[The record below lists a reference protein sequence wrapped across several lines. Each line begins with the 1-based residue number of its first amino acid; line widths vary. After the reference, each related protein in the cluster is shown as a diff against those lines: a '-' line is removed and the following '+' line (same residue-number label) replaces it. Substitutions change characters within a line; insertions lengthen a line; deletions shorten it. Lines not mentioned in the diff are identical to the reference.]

1 MTSTDPLDPTTPR
14 RIGVVGLGSMGG
26 AMAASLAGRG
36 WDVVG
41 CDPSAAAREAAEA
54 RGLRAV
60 ADVSALAGI
69 PYVVLSLPSARVVE
83 ATVPALLAVPGTV
96 AVVDTTTSEP
106 GTSAA
111 MAELAAEHGAA
122 FVDAPVSGGNTGAAA
137 GTLAS
142 FVGGSA
148 EAVAAARPVLEALT
162 SGGWRHVGPAGSGNV
177 VKLLNNML
185 VSVNLLA
192 VAEAM
197 DVAAAHGIDLDT
209 AVAALNTATGAS
221 TVSQRMFPDQILSG
235 RFGSGFALGLMARD
249 VALAHDVARATG
261 ATPGLF
267 AETDERWQRALA
279 ALGPQADFVAATS
292 TFTTATTA
300 LDPAQLPARKDDTAS

>member
-1 MTSTDPLDPTTPR
+1 MSPTDPLDPTTPR

-41 CDPSAAAREAAEA
+41 WDPSAAAREAAEA
-54 RGLRAV
+54 RGLATV
-60 ADVSALAGI
+60 AGVSALAGI
-69 PYVVLSLPSARVVE
+69 PYVVLAAVRARGRGDGARAPRRARHRGRRRHHHLRARHERRDGRARRRARRRVRRRPGLRRQHGRGRGHARV
-83 ATVPALLAVPGTV
+83 LRRRIR
-96 AVVDTTTSEP
+96 
-106 GTSAA
+106 
-111 MAELAAEHGAA
+111 
-122 FVDAPVSGGNTGAAA
+122 A
-137 GTLAS
+137 GRRR
-142 FVGGSA
+142 
-148 EAVAAARPVLEALT
+148 RPPRPRALT
-162 SGGWRHVGPAGSGNV
+162 SGGWRHIGPAGSGNV

-221 TVSQRMFPDQILSG
+221 TVSQRMFPDQILNG

-261 ATPGLF
+261 ATP
-267 AETDERWQRALA
+267 ASSPRRTRAGSRRSPPSA
-279 ALGPQADFVAATS
+279 RARTS
-292 TFTTATTA
+292 S
-300 LDPAQLPARKDDTAS
+300 PRPPPSPRRPPP